1 MRSGIY
7 LALVVFNGL
16 VFILNTMP
24 PPHVPKH
31 SHVDAETGVYAS
43 GYAIMPTDKEV
54 KIKGKG
60 NREDYNKLSISFQRR
75 ELCTDRISNPQWRS
89 GTDRE
94 VGQSVFKAGNRTPSP

>member
-60 NREDYNKLSISFQRR
+60 NREDYNKLSISFQRCR
-75 ELCTDRISNPQWRS
+75 ALHR
-89 GTDRE
+89 
-94 VGQSVFKAGNRTPSP
+94 